1 MKNRTYNFFVRKTK
15 MPSTATSP
23 FTSVHLAADHRGVAL
38 KAALCAHV
46 QEHHATTLTTIHDH
60 GTNTNTPS
68 VDYPDYAHTVAR
80 CVAREPHACGILLC
94 HTANGMA
101 MTANTHTGVRAGLC
115 WTPDVAALVRQHN
128 DANVLCI
135 PVGFVTDDE
144 ACAIVDAFLT
154 GVFEGG
160 RHARRVARIDVST
173 SDSE

>member
-1 MKNRTYNFFVRKTK
+1 MTS
-15 MPSTATSP
+15 STVP
-23 FTSVHLAADHRGVAL
+23 FTTVHLAADHRGVAL
-38 KAALCAHV
+38 KAALCTHI
-46 QEHHATTLTTIHDH
+46 QSHHTKTLSTINDH
-60 GTNTNTPS
+60 GTSNIAPS
-68 VDYPDYAHTVAR
+68 VDYPDYAHNVAR
-80 CVAREPHACGILLC
+80 CVASEPRACGILLC

-115 WTPDVAALVRQHN
+115 WTAEVAALVRQHN

-135 PVGFVTDDE
+135 PVGFVTHEE

-160 RHARRVARIDVST
+160 RHARRVIRIESGVST

>member
-1 MKNRTYNFFVRKTK
+1 
-15 MPSTATSP
+15 MPSTAPP
-23 FTSVHLAADHRGVAL
+23 FITVLLAADHRGVAL

-46 QEHHATTLTTIHDH
+46 QARHATTLTTINDH
-60 GTNTNTPS
+60 GTSNVTPS
-68 VDYPDYAHTVAR
+68 VDYPDYAHNVAL
-80 CVAREPHACGILLC
+80 CVAREPQACGILLC

-115 WTPDVAALVRQHN
+115 WTAEVATLVRQHN

-135 PVGFVTDDE
+135 PVGFVTHEE